1 MTYKLIDDDL
11 NPVAT
16 CNSVRDA
23 VSLAKDIAA
32 GRMLKR
38 NRQTCIRVERLK
50 GRESD
55 YVRFI
60 VAYDNGEAIS
70 YNIDKIRRSLLGMHG
85 RKDYSEFYR

>member
-1 MTYKLIDDDL
+1 MTYNLIDDDL

-32 GRMLKR
+32 GRMIKR

-60 VAYDNGEAIS
+60 VAYDNGDVVA
-70 YNIDKIRRSLLGMHG
+70 YNIEKIRMSL
-85 RKDYSEFYR
+85 

>member
-1 MTYKLIDDDL
+1 MTYNLIDDDFRQ
-11 NPVAT
+11 VAT

-32 GRMLKR
+32 GRR
-38 NRQTCIRVERLK
+38 ASSNRQVCIRVERLK

-60 VAYDNGEAIS
+60 VAYDNGEVVA
-70 YNIDKIRRSLLGMHG
+70 YNIEKIRRSL
-85 RKDYSEFYR
+85 

>member
-1 MTYKLIDDDL
+1 MTYNLIDDDL

-16 CNSVRDA
+16 CNSIRDA

-32 GRMLKR
+32 GRMIKR

-50 GRESD
+50 GRDLE

-60 VAYDNGEAIS
+60 VAYDNGDVVA
-70 YNIDKIRRSLLGMHG
+70 YNIEKIRRSL
-85 RKDYSEFYR
+85 

>member
-16 CNSVRDA
+16 CSSVRDA

-32 GRMLKR
+32 GRMIKR
-38 NRQTCIRVERLK
+38 NRKTCIRVERLK
-50 GRESD
+50 VRDPE

-60 VAYDNGEAIS
+60 VAYDNGEVVS
-70 YNIDKIRRSLLGMHG
+70 YNIEKIRRSL
-85 RKDYSEFYR
+85 

>member
-32 GRMLKR
+32 GRMIKR

-50 GRESD
+50 GRDPE

-60 VAYDNGEAIS
+60 VAYDNGELVA
-70 YNIDKIRRSLLGMHG
+70 YNIEKIRMSL
-85 RKDYSEFYR
+85 

>member
-1 MTYKLIDDDL
+1 MTYKLIDDDF

-23 VSLAKDIAA
+23 VTLAKDIAA
-32 GRMLKR
+32 GRMIKR

-50 GRESD
+50 GRDPE

-60 VAYDNGEAIS
+60 VAYDNGEVVS
-70 YNIDKIRRSLLGMHG
+70 YNIEKIMRSL
-85 RKDYSEFYR
+85 

>member
-1 MTYKLIDDDL
+1 MTYKLIDDDF

-23 VSLAKDIAA
+23 VTLAKDIAA
-32 GRMLKR
+32 GRMIKR

-50 GRESD
+50 GRDPE

-60 VAYDNGEAIS
+60 VAYDNGEVVS
-70 YNIDKIRRSLLGMHG
+70 YNIEKIRRSL
-85 RKDYSEFYR
+85 

>member
-23 VSLAKDIAA
+23 VSLAKDIAS
-32 GRMLKR
+32 GRMIKR
-38 NRQTCIRVERLK
+38 NRKTCIRVERIK
-50 GRESD
+50 ARESD

-60 VAYDNGEAIS
+60 VAYDNGEVVS
-70 YNIDKIRRSLLGMHG
+70 YNLEKIRRSL
-85 RKDYSEFYR
+85 

>member
-1 MTYKLIDDDL
+1 MTYKLIDDDF

-23 VSLAKDIAA
+23 VTLAKDIAA
-32 GRMLKR
+32 GIMIKR

-50 GRESD
+50 GRDPD

-60 VAYDNGEAIS
+60 VAYDNGEVVA
-70 YNIDKIRRSLLGMHG
+70 YNIEKIRMSL
-85 RKDYSEFYR
+85 

>member
-11 NPVAT
+11 NHVAM
-16 CNSVRDA
+16 CSNVRDA

-32 GRMLKR
+32 GRMIKS
-38 NRQTCIRVERLK
+38 NRQTCIRVERIK

-60 VAYDNGEAIS
+60 VAYDNGEVAS
-70 YNIDKIRRSLLGMHG
+70 YNIDKIRRSL
-85 RKDYSEFYR
+85 

>member
-1 MTYKLIDDDL
+1 MYKLIDDDF

-23 VSLAKDIAA
+23 VTLAKDIAA
-32 GRMLKR
+32 GRMIKR

-50 GRESD
+50 GRDPE

-60 VAYDNGEAIS
+60 VAYDNGEVVA
-70 YNIDKIRRSLLGMHG
+70 YNIEKIRMSL
-85 RKDYSEFYR
+85 

>member
-32 GRMLKR
+32 GRMIKR

-50 GRESD
+50 GRDPE

-60 VAYDNGEAIS
+60 VAYDNGEVVA
-70 YNIDKIRRSLLGMHG
+70 YNIEKIRMSL
-85 RKDYSEFYR
+85 

>member
-23 VSLAKDIAA
+23 VSLAKDIAT
-32 GRMLKR
+32 GRMIKS

-50 GRESD
+50 GRDPE

-60 VAYDNGEAIS
+60 VAYDNGEVVS
-70 YNIDKIRRSLLGMHG
+70 YNIEKIRRSL
-85 RKDYSEFYR
+85 